1 MNHSLLCLPLLY
13 ALCYI
18 KGARILGIFPT
29 QSVRQQAPFQA
40 IMKVLAAIEQQVT
53 VVSTQSINL

>member
-1 MNHSLLCLPLLY
+1 MNHSLLCLLLLC

-29 QSVRQQAPFQA
+29 PSVSHQAPFQA
-40 IMKVLAAIEQQVT
+40 IMKALAATGQQVT
-53 VVSTQSINL
+53 VVSPQSINL